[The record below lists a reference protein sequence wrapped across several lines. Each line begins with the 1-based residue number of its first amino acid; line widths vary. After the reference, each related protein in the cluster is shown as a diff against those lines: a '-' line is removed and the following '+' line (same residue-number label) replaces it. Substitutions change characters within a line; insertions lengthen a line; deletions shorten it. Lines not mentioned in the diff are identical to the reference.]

1 MTFKEINGDLFKS
14 DNIYTLVHCIS
25 RDGAMGA
32 GIAVTFNNKFPEMKK
47 QLKNTIRENDLQGYF
62 AILYRGERNV
72 INLITKEK
80 YWHKPTYSSLKT
92 SLLNAKQI
100 ILRNNIKHIAMPVIG
115 CGLDR
120 LQWSKVSAMIKE
132 VFADTDIEQKGTIED
147 V

>member
-1 MTFKEINGDLFKS
+1 MIFKEVNEDLFKS
-14 DNIYTLVHCIS
+14 DNTYTLVHCIS
-25 RDGAMGA
+25 RDCAMGA
-32 GIAVTFNNKFPEMKK
+32 GIAVTFNNKFPEMKR

-132 VFADTDIEQKGTIED
+132 IFADTDIEIVVYHK
-147 V
+147 

>member
-1 MTFKEINGDLFKS
+1 MTFKEINGALFKS
-14 DNIYTLVHCIS
+14 DNVHTLVHCIS
-25 RDGAMGA
+25 RDCAMGA

-80 YWHKPTYSSLKT
+80 YWHKPTSSSLKT

-132 VFADTDIEQKGTIED
+132 IFADTDVEIVVYHK
-147 V
+147 

>member
-14 DNIYTLVHCIS
+14 DNMYTLVHCIS
-25 RDGAMGA
+25 RDCAMGA

-132 VFADTDIEQKGTIED
+132 IFADTDVEIVVYHK
-147 V
+147 

>member
-1 MTFKEINGDLFKS
+1 MIFKEVNGDLFKS
-14 DNIYTLVHCIS
+14 DNTYTLVHCIS
-25 RDGAMGA
+25 HDCAMGA

-132 VFADTDIEQKGTIED
+132 VFADTDIEIVVYHK
-147 V
+147 

>member
-1 MTFKEINGDLFKS
+1 MIFKEVNGDLFKS
-14 DNIYTLVHCIS
+14 DNTYTLVHCIS
-25 RDGAMGA
+25 RDCAMGA

-80 YWHKPTYSSLKT
+80 YWHKPTYSSLKM

-132 VFADTDIEQKGTIED
+132 IFADTDVEIVVYHK
-147 V
+147 

>member
-1 MTFKEINGDLFKS
+1 MIFKEINGDLFKS
-14 DNIYTLVHCIS
+14 DNMYTLVHCIS
-25 RDGAMGA
+25 RDCAMGA

-80 YWHKPTYSSLKT
+80 YWHKPTYSSLKM

-132 VFADTDIEQKGTIED
+132 IFADTDVEIVVYHK
-147 V
+147 